1 MYTGNILG
9 KNVTH
14 FDDAN
19 STPAVPTD
27 DLPPIDNSPVADTL
41 QASVN
46 SVATYLSS
54 RKIYIQKQRLWQV
67 DITDGLRVVADDSL
81 SKVVLPNY
89 EDRQSC
95 PVTDDSQS
103 KVVLPDSIDRQP
115 RK

>member
-1 MYTGNILG
+1 M
-9 KNVTH
+9 
-14 FDDAN
+14 
-19 STPAVPTD
+19 
-27 DLPPIDNSPVADTL
+27 
-41 QASVN
+41 
-46 SVATYLSS
+46 
-54 RKIYIQKQRLWQV
+54 